1 MTVLPLH
8 CTVQHYAWGSKTSI
22 PKLLGVDTPQ
32 NEPWAEFWMG
42 AHPKAPSKLHDG
54 TSIVDFIAAN
64 PTAALG
70 REGTLPF
77 LFKILAAEGPL
88 SIQCHPNKTQA
99 EAGYAREEA
108 LGIPKDA
115 PNRNYRDA
123 NHKPELIVA
132 LEEFWALK
140 GFRSPDAIAQLFQRA
155 QMHSASPLL
164 EALAGAGGLR
174 AFYTG
179 LLGLDSQ
186 ATTQLLTE
194 LARGLGNLPKPEARW
209 SQGLL
214 ARYPHD
220 QGATSALVLQLVQ
233 LEAGQA
239 LYLGAGELHA
249 YLRGTGLEIMA
260 NSDNVLRGGLTPKHV
275 DPAELQSVLRFEH
288 EPIHILNAEGTT
300 SLRDYKTSCPDFAL
314 SRMTLERSSSSELV
328 PTSPSAQIWLNLGDE
343 TELQWGTETT
353 HLARGGVLFVTANS
367 PSIEVIG
374 RDTRAVDLWIA
385 SYPAA

>member
-22 PKLLGVDTPQ
+22 PTLLGADSPQ
-32 NEPWAEFWMG
+32 NEPWAELWMG

-54 TSIVDFIAAN
+54 TSLVDFIAAN
-64 PTAALG
+64 PNAALG
-70 REGTLPF
+70 RAGTLPF

-88 SIQCHPNKTQA
+88 SIQCHPNKMQA
-99 EAGYAREEA
+99 VAGFAREEA
-108 LGIPKDA
+108 QGIARDA

-179 LLGLDSQ
+179 LLNLDSQ
-186 ATTQLLTE
+186 ETTQLLTE

-214 ARYPHD
+214 ARYPND
-220 QGATSALVLQLVQ
+220 QGATSALVLQLVK

-288 EPIHILNAEGTT
+288 EPVSILSAEGTT
-300 SLRDYKTSCPDFAL
+300 SLRDYKTPCRDFAL
-314 SRMTLERSSSSELV
+314 SRMKLEGSRTCERV
-328 PTSPSAQIWLNLGDE
+328 PSSPSAQIWLNLGDE
-343 TELQWGTETT
+343 TELQWGTDRRR
-353 HLARGGVLFVTANS
+353 LARGGVLFVTANS
-367 PSIEVIG
+367 PPIEV
-374 RDTRAVDLWIA
+374 TRQNPLAVDLWIA
-385 SYPAA
+385 SYPA